1 MKVNHKMRTKEEIIK
16 KMKFYEEN
24 ADNNKDTRLKTQGK
38 MTSQEHFSRSR
49 ADILRW
55 VLDGEEV
62 E

>member
-1 MKVNHKMRTKEEIIK
+1 MKTKEEIIK

-24 ADNNKDTRLKTQGK
+24 ADKNKDTRLKTQGK